1 MLIEILK
8 DQKTIFEN
16 SCFTNSTEGAMTVNT
31 ETEIRLCFKSDLEK
45 IENIQCKTKLCLR

>member
-1 MLIEILK
+1 MLIQISK

-31 ETEIRLCFKSDLEK
+31 ESEIRLCFKSDLEK
-45 IENIQCKTKLCLR
+45 IENIQCETKLCLR